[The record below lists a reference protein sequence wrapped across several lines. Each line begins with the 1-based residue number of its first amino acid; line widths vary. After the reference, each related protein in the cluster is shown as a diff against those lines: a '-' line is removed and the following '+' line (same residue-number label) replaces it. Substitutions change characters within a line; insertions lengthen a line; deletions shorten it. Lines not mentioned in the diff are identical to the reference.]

1 MQPADMSTATPIS
14 DTPPPAQQPPR
25 TPRYLQRRPPS
36 LLSAS
41 NPPPPPSV
49 HNHQQQQP
57 PSSARSSRHRRHS
70 LPFFSYPLV
79 SQPNVSSTSLV
90 PSTAEGKP
98 IPLDDSTAADRTTAL
113 RELNRSQPSSRHRY
127 TKSTGAPS
135 TATRTTTGTY
145 SQPVIVRTYTGPPP
159 SAISSR
165 PASRRI
171 PLSSTAASS
180 QASNWRPGRNG
191 MVLNMARHRG
201 TKKAQSRNDVKL
213 PPLEAFSFKNIMAD
227 IQQDIGADLDRIAE
241 ICARSKY
248 SLSNQYEVHVV
259 PHGSGTGFLS
269 SASGSSAARAAQA
282 PVGPTLQAIPSD
294 DEQST
299 TRQKKRRSAAARR
312 KSAAHSTLETIMSSS
327 RSSEEDKSKKKS
339 AQELTDS
346 VRGRAS
352 RKRKGDDGDGSASS
366 HSGEEEP
373 PVSSPG
379 NADNRKSVSRRKS
392 SSFAT
397 AVMDSTRQNQ
407 GGEGTSPRAS
417 GAALV
422 GEPAKPETSHSHL
435 EIRTSQEHGTDGHP
449 PEAAAEPSRAVLSAS
464 VAAADITSPEEPRG
478 QSRLLA
484 GFSSWMPWRGSAV
497 TEVASSDVK
506 GGVKS
511 KSYAEGTLR
520 ELLRSSEASPSD
532 TKGKGVGGDSCQ

>member
-1 MQPADMSTATPIS
+1 MQSADMSTTTPIS
-14 DTPPPAQQPPR
+14 DTPPPIQQPPR

-36 LLSAS
+36 LSTAS
-41 NPPPPPSV
+41 NPPPPPSA
-49 HNHQQQQP
+49 HHHQPPPP

-145 SQPVIVRTYTGPPP
+145 SQPVIVRTYSGPPSVLDFQP
-159 SAISSR
+159 SREPADSSVLQR
-165 PASRRI
+165 GLFADVQ
-171 PLSSTAASS
+171 LAAWSE
-180 QASNWRPGRNG
+180 WHG
-191 MVLNMARHRG
+191 
-201 TKKAQSRNDVKL
+201 NDVKL

-269 SASGSSAARAAQA
+269 SASASSARTQA

-299 TRQKKRRSAAARR
+299 TRQKKRRSAARR

-339 AQELTDS
+339 AQELTDD

-352 RKRKGDDGDGSASS
+352 RKRKDGTASSS
-366 HSGEEEP
+366 HSGEEP
-373 PVSSPG
+373 SSPG
-379 NADNRKSVSRRKS
+379 KSVRKSVSRRKS
-392 SSFAT
+392 NSFAT
-397 AVMDSTRQNQ
+397 AVIDSTRQVQ
-407 GGEGTSPRAS
+407 GEWASPRAS

-435 EIRTSQEHGTDGHP
+435 EIRTAQEPGWTAIRPSHLQSHRGPCCLP
-449 PEAAAEPSRAVLSAS
+449 PWPLLISPLPKSRGNNLGSWLASA
-464 VAAADITSPEEPRG
+464 IGCRG
-478 QSRLLA
+478 
-484 GFSSWMPWRGSAV
+484 
-497 TEVASSDVK
+497 
-506 GGVKS
+506 
-511 KSYAEGTLR
+511 EGQL
-520 ELLRSSEASPSD
+520 
-532 TKGKGVGGDSCQ
+532 

>member
-1 MQPADMSTATPIS
+1 
-14 DTPPPAQQPPR
+14 
-25 TPRYLQRRPPS
+25 
-36 LLSAS
+36 
-41 NPPPPPSV
+41 
-49 HNHQQQQP
+49 
-57 PSSARSSRHRRHS
+57 
-70 LPFFSYPLV
+70 
-79 SQPNVSSTSLV
+79 
-90 PSTAEGKP
+90 
-98 IPLDDSTAADRTTAL
+98 
-113 RELNRSQPSSRHRY
+113 
-127 TKSTGAPS
+127 
-135 TATRTTTGTY
+135 
-145 SQPVIVRTYTGPPP
+145 
-159 SAISSR
+159 
-165 PASRRI
+165 
-171 PLSSTAASS
+171 
-180 QASNWRPGRNG
+180 

-201 TKKAQSRNDVKL
+201 TKKAQQQSRNDVKL

-269 SASGSSAARAAQA
+269 TSGSSAARGAQA
-282 PVGPTLQAIPSD
+282 PMGPTLQAIPSD

-299 TRQKKRRSAAARR
+299 TRQKRRRGAAARR

-339 AQELTDS
+339 AQELTDD

-352 RKRKGDDGDGSASS
+352 RKRKDGGSGSASS
-366 HSGEEEP
+366 YSGEEEP
-373 PVSSPG
+373 SPSSPG
-379 NADNRKSVSRRKS
+379 NADGCRKSVSRRKS

-397 AVMDSTRQNQ
+397 AVMDSTRQSQ
-407 GGEGTSPRAS
+407 GGDWSSPRAS

-435 EIRTSQEHGTDGHP
+435 EIRTSQEPGVDSHP
-449 PEAAAEPSRAVLSAS
+449 PEASAEPSRAVLSAS

-484 GFSSWMPWRGSAV
+484 GFSSWIPWRGSSV
-497 TEVASSDVK
+497 TEVASSDTK
-506 GGVKS
+506 GGAKS

-520 ELLRSSEASPSD
+520 ELLRSSEASPLD
-532 TKGKGVGGDSCQ
+532 TKGKGIGGDSCQ

>member
-1 MQPADMSTATPIS
+1 MLPT
-14 DTPPPAQQPPR
+14 
-25 TPRYLQRRPPS
+25 L
-36 LLSAS
+36 
-41 NPPPPPSV
+41 PPPSSV
-49 HNHQQQQP
+49 HNPQQQQQQHPPP
-57 PSSARSSRHRRHS
+57 PSSARSSRYRRHS

-145 SQPVIVRTYTGPPP
+145 SQPVIVRTYTGPLRPP
-159 SAISSR
+159 SPAAPRAVAFPSPR
-165 PASRRI
+165 P
-171 PLSSTAASS
+171 
-180 QASNWRPGRNG
+180 RPRPKRPTGGRVG
-191 MVLNMARHRG
+191 MAW
-201 TKKAQSRNDVKL
+201 NDVKL

-269 SASGSSAARAAQA
+269 TSGSSAARGAQA
-282 PVGPTLQAIPSD
+282 PMGPTLQAIPSD

-299 TRQKKRRSAAARR
+299 TRQKRRRGAAARR

-339 AQELTDS
+339 AQELTDD

-352 RKRKGDDGDGSASS
+352 RKRKDGGSGSASS
-366 HSGEEEP
+366 YSGEEEP
-373 PVSSPG
+373 SPSSPG
-379 NADNRKSVSRRKS
+379 NADGCRKSHTPKP
-392 SSFAT
+392 
-397 AVMDSTRQNQ
+397 
-407 GGEGTSPRAS
+407 GGDWSSPRAS

-435 EIRTSQEHGTDGHP
+435 EIRTSQEPGVDSHP
-449 PEAAAEPSRAVLSAS
+449 PEASAEPSRAVLSAS

-484 GFSSWMPWRGSAV
+484 GFSSWIPWRGSSV
-497 TEVASSDVK
+497 TEVASSDTK
-506 GGVKS
+506 GGAKS

-520 ELLRSSEASPSD
+520 ELLRSSEASPLD
-532 TKGKGVGGDSCQ
+532 TKGKGIGGDSCQ

>member
-1 MQPADMSTATPIS
+1 MSTTTPIS
-14 DTPPPAQQPPR
+14 DTPPPIQRPPR

-36 LLSAS
+36 LSTAS
-41 NPPPPPSV
+41 NPPPPPST
-49 HNHQQQQP
+49 HHHQPPPP

-145 SQPVIVRTYTGPPP
+145 SQPVIVRTYSGPPP
-159 SAISSR
+159 SSISSR

-180 QASNWRPGRNG
+180 QTSSWRPGRNG

-201 TKKAQSRNDVKL
+201 TKKGQSRNDVKL

-269 SASGSSAARAAQA
+269 SASASSARAQP

-299 TRQKKRRSAAARR
+299 TRQKKRRSAARR
-312 KSAAHSTLETIMSSS
+312 KSVAHSTLETIMSSS

-339 AQELTDS
+339 AQELTDD

-352 RKRKGDDGDGSASS
+352 KKRKDGSASS
-366 HSGEEEP
+366 SRSGEGLCS
-373 PVSSPG
+373 PVKPES
-379 NADNRKSVSRRKS
+379 RKSVSRRKS
-392 SSFAT
+392 NSFAT
-397 AVMDSTRQNQ
+397 AVIDSTRQTQ
-407 GGEGTSPRAS
+407 GESASPRAS
-417 GAALV
+417 GVALV

-435 EIRTSQEHGTDGHP
+435 EIRTSQEPGADPTETP
-449 PEAAAEPSRAVLSAS
+449 AEPSRAVLSAS
-464 VAAADITSPEEPRG
+464 VAAADITAPEEPPRT
-478 QSRLLA
+478 QSGLLA
-484 GFSSWMPWRGSAV
+484 GLSNWIHWRGLAV
-497 TEVASSDVK
+497 TEVAASSDTK
-506 GGVKS
+506 TGAKP

-520 ELLRSSEASPSD
+520 ELLRSSETSPSD
-532 TKGKGVGGDSCQ
+532 IKGKGVDGNLPQ

>member
-1 MQPADMSTATPIS
+1 MSTKATTPIS
-14 DTPPPAQQPPR
+14 DTPPPIQQPPR

-36 LLSAS
+36 LSCAS

-49 HNHQQQQP
+49 NHHQPQPQPP
-57 PSSARSSRHRRHS
+57 PSSARSSRNRRHS

-145 SQPVIVRTYTGPPP
+145 SQPVIVRTYSGPPP
-159 SAISSR
+159 SSIASR

-171 PLSSTAASS
+171 PLSSNATSLQTSS
-180 QASNWRPGRNG
+180 WRPGRNG

-201 TKKAQSRNDVKL
+201 TKKGQSRNDVKL

-269 SASGSSAARAAQA
+269 SASASSARAQA
-282 PVGPTLQAIPSD
+282 P
-294 DEQST
+294 
-299 TRQKKRRSAAARR
+299 
-312 KSAAHSTLETIMSSS
+312 TIMSSS

-339 AQELTDS
+339 AQELTDD

-352 RKRKGDDGDGSASS
+352 GKRKDGSASS
-366 HSGEEEP
+366 SHSGEAP
-373 PVSSPG
+373 SSPG
-379 NADNRKSVSRRKS
+379 KSERKSVSRRKS
-392 SSFAT
+392 NSFAT
-397 AVMDSTRQNQ
+397 AVIDSTRQVQGSGRRPGRRGLRLSANRPNPRHPIAISKYGRRRNQ
-407 GGEGTSPRAS
+407 GRTVIQPRHLPNRREPCCLPPWPQRILPLLKSRGNNNMESWLASATGYPGEGQ
-417 GAALV
+417 L
-422 GEPAKPETSHSHL
+422 
-435 EIRTSQEHGTDGHP
+435 
-449 PEAAAEPSRAVLSAS
+449 
-464 VAAADITSPEEPRG
+464 
-478 QSRLLA
+478 
-484 GFSSWMPWRGSAV
+484 
-497 TEVASSDVK
+497 
-506 GGVKS
+506 
-511 KSYAEGTLR
+511 
-520 ELLRSSEASPSD
+520 
-532 TKGKGVGGDSCQ
+532 

>member
-1 MQPADMSTATPIS
+1 MSTATPIS

-49 HNHQQQQP
+49 HNHQQQQQP

-352 RKRKGDDGDGSASS
+352 RKRKGDDGGGSASS

-373 PVSSPG
+373 SVSSPG

-407 GGEGTSPRAS
+407 GGRGDVATSVRGCAY
-417 GAALV
+417 
-422 GEPAKPETSHSHL
+422 
-435 EIRTSQEHGTDGHP
+435 GHP